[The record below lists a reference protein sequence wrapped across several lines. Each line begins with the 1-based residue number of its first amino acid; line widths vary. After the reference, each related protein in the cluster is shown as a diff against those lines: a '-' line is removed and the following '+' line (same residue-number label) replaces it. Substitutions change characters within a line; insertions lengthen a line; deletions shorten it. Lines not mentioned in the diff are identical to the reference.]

1 MKNHFK
7 LYKAGKLWLT
17 ACITVL
23 GIMGASSVY
32 ADDQQS
38 TVTAITQSN
47 VAAQV
52 QTTSD
57 QPSNLSTPTDING
70 YTKQTDSNGTTSW
83 KNTNGQTANGWQTSQ
98 NNWYYFNNGQ
108 NATNWQYINNNWYYL
123 NPQNSAMETGLQTIN
138 NSKYLLNP
146 QHDGTYGAMQTG

>member
-23 GIMGASSVY
+23 GIIGASSAY

-38 TVTAITQSN
+38 TITATTQSN

-52 QTTSD
+52 QNDVTSD
-57 QPSNLSTPTDING
+57 QLSNLTTPTEING
-70 YTKQTDSNGTTSW
+70 YT
-83 KNTNGQTANGWQTSQ
+83 
-98 NNWYYFNNGQ
+98 
-108 NATNWQYINNNWYYL
+108 
-123 NPQNSAMETGLQTIN
+123 
-138 NSKYLLNP
+138 
-146 QHDGTYGAMQTG
+146 